1 MLEFSKQILLK
12 VSFDRNLFY
21 KELKKSISWLQN
33 DDVEKLKIWCLS
45 SFIIYKELIV
55 EVFEV
60 HANY

>member
-12 VSFDRNLFY
+12 VSFDRNLFH
-21 KELKKSISWLQN
+21 KELKKSIGWLQN

-55 EVFEV
+55 EVFESTC
-60 HANY
+60 